1 MSTSGSLARRAMTQS
16 MPKSSDPRHCAQI
29 AVETLGS
36 LRRLTPGG
44 FARHARP
51 LRVARIMA
59 GSGAEREES
68 AVATGVDGS
77 DLDGP
82 GSDGADPGGPD
93 PGDTDPG
100 GTDPGGTDQEG
111 TAVEA
116 PITAVTV
123 FRDGAR
129 VVRAGAVNVAA
140 GLRPAVLGGLPPSV
154 DRASVRVALRGQD
167 VALLEVEVNRRY
179 GTDPV
184 RAETVR
190 LRSDVERRRDAVQA
204 LDDEDAACQARLGFA
219 GHLSEAA
226 ATALARAVGFGR
238 AGLDELNQMA
248 GHLSAST
255 AGALELRRE
264 IAARKRAAQRDLQAA
279 EQRLAHA
286 EKRAGAAEFT
296 EVSASI
302 EATAATRAE
311 IELTY
316 HVPGASWQ
324 PLYDLG
330 LSGDRLTVSYLA
342 QVTQRT
348 GEDWPAV
355 PLTLSTTRRGM
366 HQDLPEL
373 QPWYINRRPV
383 APAGPLRGR
392 SVSMAAGG
400 PDEGAVRT
408 RHALAAPP
416 LMAHT
421 AAPMTAEVG
430 ESTAGQVYQVP
441 RPLAVPA
448 DGNPH
453 KTTIARFDLDA
464 EVDHLAVPVLAPEA
478 YLRATVT
485 NGSPLLLL
493 AGPARIFHDGQ
504 FAGETQL
511 ETVATGEEFE
521 LQLGVDEQIRI
532 ERKLRRRATSKAVL
546 GGTRT
551 VDIAYET
558 TVRSHRA
565 GPTRISVRDHIPV
578 STDGKIKVTLRE
590 TVPNPA
596 EHTDLGELTWDLSL
610 EAGQSATIRH
620 RFTIEHP
627 AQVAVAGL

>member
-93 PGDTDPG
+93 PGGTDPG

-255 AGALELRRE
+255 A
-264 IAARKRAAQRDLQAA
+264 RKRAAQRDLQAA

-366 HQDLPEL
+366 HRDLPEL
-373 QPWYINRRPV
+373 APWYIDRRPV
-383 APAGPLRGR
+383 AQADPLRAR
-392 SVSMAAGG
+392 SVLMAAGES
-400 PDEGAVRT
+400 DEGAVGT
-408 RHALAAPP
+408 RHASAARR
-416 LMAHT
+416 L

-521 LQLGVDEQIRI
+521 LQLGVDDQIRI
-532 ERKLRRRATSKAVL
+532 ERKLERRATSKAVL

-565 GPTRISVRDHIPV
+565 GPTRISVHDHIPV
-578 STDGKIKVTLRE
+578 STDGKMKVTLRE

-596 EHTDLGELTWDLSL
+596 EQTD
-610 EAGQSATIRH
+610 
-620 RFTIEHP
+620 
-627 AQVAVAGL
+627 

>member
-1 MSTSGSLARRAMTQS
+1 MAVSG
-16 MPKSSDPRHCAQI
+16 
-29 AVETLGS
+29 VE
-36 LRRLTPGG
+36 RK
-44 FARHARP
+44 
-51 LRVARIMA
+51 
-59 GSGAEREES
+59 ES

-77 DLDGP
+77 DLDG
-82 GSDGADPGGPD
+82 ADCGD
-93 PGDTDPG
+93 PNPAS
-100 GTDPGGTDQEG
+100 PNPASPNPASPNPASPNPASPHPAS
-111 TAVEA
+111 TALEA

-129 VVRAGAVNVAA
+129 VVRAGAVDVAA
-140 GLRPAVLGGLPPSV
+140 GLRPVVLGGLPPSV
-154 DRASVRVALRGQD
+154 DRESVRVALRGRG
-167 VALLEVEVNRRY
+167 VALLEVEVNRGY

-184 RAETVR
+184 RTETAR
-190 LRSDVERRRDAVQA
+190 LRSDVERLRDAVQA
-204 LDDEDAACQARLGFA
+204 LEDEDAACQARLDFA

-226 ATALARAVGFGR
+226 AAALARAVGFGR
-238 AGLDELNQMA
+238 AGRDELAQMA
-248 GHLSAST
+248 DHLSAST

-264 IAARKRAAQRDLQAA
+264 IAARKRSAQRELQAA

-286 EKRAGAAEFT
+286 EKRTGAAEFT

-302 EATAATRAE
+302 EAEAATRAE
-311 IELTY
+311 VELTY

-330 LSGDRLTVSYLA
+330 LSGDRLSVSYLG

-355 PLTLSTTRRGM
+355 PLTLSTTRRGV

-408 RHALAAPP
+408 RHALAAEP
-416 LMAHT
+416 LMAQK

-453 KTTIARFDLDA
+453 KTTISRFDLDA
-464 EVDHLAVPVLAPEA
+464 TVDHLTVPVLAPEA
-478 YLRATVT
+478 YLRATAT

-565 GPTRISVRDHIPV
+565 GPTRISVHDHIPV